1 MKNRKRIPYLYKVD
15 NIVLVK
21 NQKSTEFGKNAYNGP
36 RTVKEVCNNGN
47 IKIKKGAIS
56 DI

>member
-36 RTVKEVCNNGN
+36 WTVKEVCNNGN